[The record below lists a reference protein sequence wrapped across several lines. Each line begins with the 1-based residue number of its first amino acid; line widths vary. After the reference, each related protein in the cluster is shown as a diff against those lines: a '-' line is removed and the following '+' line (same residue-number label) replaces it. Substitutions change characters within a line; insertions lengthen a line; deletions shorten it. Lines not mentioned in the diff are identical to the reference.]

1 MHRVLVTDR
10 LWMGTDG
17 GSAGRDDGVAPAT
30 DERGLAVLGPHETAG
45 RGVEMVERLDGDDL
59 GAVGDSCSSE
69 SWTGRPEPFDDH
81 SLIFHRTNT
90 TKSLVGSSMSWK
102 IAGTNIT
109 GQGDP
114 RWCGKRQRRR
124 SNERDVGGDN
134 QS

>member
-1 MHRVLVTDR
+1 VQIGIPCTV
-10 LWMGTDG
+10 
-17 GSAGRDDGVAPAT
+17 
-30 DERGLAVLGPHETAG
+30 GLATGIREEASR
-45 RGVEMVERLDGDDL
+45 RGGKDPSASTV
-59 GAVGDSCSSE
+59 DSSV
-69 SWTGRPEPFDDH
+69 
-81 SLIFHRTNT
+81 
-90 TKSLVGSSMSWK
+90 LVGSSMSWK